1 MSILLEAVF
10 FVAALALLSRDELF
24 RIAESNDDAFI
35 CQLSHDAHAELAV
48 YEFDA
53 GSQFPFL
60 EIRLILA
67 KALAAAAEFLFTKF
81 FTAEFLFAKFLFAK
95 FLTAKFS
102 LTFEVFAGLIVFFF
116 HDTMVLPL
124 CFMDL
129 YADSNP

>member
-1 MSILLEAVF
+1 MSILLDAVF
-10 FVAALALLSRDELF
+10 FVAALALFSWDELF

-48 YEFDA
+48 HKFDT

-81 FTAEFLFAKFLFAK
+81 FTAEFLA
-95 FLTAKFS
+95 TKFS
-102 LTFEVFAGLIVFFF
+102 LTFEIFAWLIVFFF

-124 CFMDL
+124 RFMDL

>member
-24 RIAESNDDAFI
+24 RIAECDDDAFI
-35 CQLSHDAHAELAV
+35 RQLSHDAHAELAV
-48 YEFDA
+48 HEFDA

-81 FTAEFLFAKFLFAK
+81 FTAEFLFAEFLA
-95 FLTAKFS
+95 TEFS
-102 LTFEVFAGLIVFFF
+102 FTFEIFAGLILFFF
-116 HDTMVLPL
+116 HDAMVLPL

-129 YADSNP
+129 YADSSP

>member
-48 YEFDA
+48 HEFDA

-67 KALAAAAEFLFTKF
+67 KALAAAAKFLFTKF
-81 FTAEFLFAKFLFAK
+81 LTAEFLFAKFLA
-95 FLTAKFS
+95 AEFS

-116 HDTMVLPL
+116 HDAMALPL
-124 CFMDL
+124 WLLVEMMV
-129 YADSNP
+129 

>member
-1 MSILLEAVF
+1 MSVLLEAVF

-48 YEFDA
+48 HEFDA

-67 KALAAAAEFLFTKF
+67 EALAAAAEFLFTKF
-81 FTAEFLFAKFLFAK
+81 FIAEFLFAE
-95 FLTAKFS
+95 FLTTEFS
-102 LTFEVFAGLIVFFF
+102 LTFEIFAWLILFFF
-116 HDTMVLPL
+116 HDAMVLPL
-124 CFMDL
+124 WLLVEMMV
-129 YADSNP
+129 

>member
-48 YEFDA
+48 HEFDA

-67 KALAAAAEFLFTKF
+67 KALAAAA
-81 FTAEFLFAKFLFAK
+81 KFLFAE
-95 FLTAKFS
+95 FLTAEFS
-102 LTFEVFAGLIVFFF
+102 LTFEVFAGLIDFFF
-116 HDTMVLPL
+116 HDAMVLPL
-124 CFMDL
+124 YCLWICTRIRVPDPINHTFVL
-129 YADSNP
+129 

>member
-10 FVAALALLSRDELF
+10 FVAALTLLSRDELF
-24 RIAESNDDAFI
+24 RIAESNDDTFI

-67 KALAAAAEFLFTKF
+67 EALAAAAEFLFTKF
-81 FTAEFLFAKFLFAK
+81 LAAK
-95 FLTAKFS
+95 FLTAEFS
-102 LTFEVFAGLIVFFF
+102 LTFEIFAGLILFFF
-116 HDTMVLPL
+116 HDAMVLPL

-129 YADSNP
+129 YADSSP